1 MRQRIL
7 GALILFYMKKL
18 LAIVVIVLTTS
29 TMSAQE
35 DSKFTVNAG
44 VGLSSV
50 VGSDAE
56 DVKNVFSYKVG
67 LSYDWGLSE
76 SFSII
81 PGVQFA
87 TKGFKS
93 EAIDGDVS
101 MSYLQIPILAAYKFG
116 LTEGMKLVV
125 KAGPY
130 VSYGL
135 FGSDIEWYNGSETNV
150 FDSDG
155 GYERFDAGLIGG
167 VDLDFEHFT
176 VGVEYSHGLT
186 KLDSDYKQYNQAFG
200 VTFGYKF

>member
-7 GALILFYMKKL
+7 GALILVYMKKV
-18 LAIVVIVLTTS
+18 LAIVAIVLTTS

-101 MSYLQIPILAAYKFG
+101 MSYLQIPILAAYKFD
-116 LTEGMKLVV
+116 LTDDMKLVV

-130 VSYGL
+130 VS
-135 FGSDIEWYNGSETNV
+135 
-150 FDSDG
+150 
-155 GYERFDAGLIGG
+155 
-167 VDLDFEHFT
+167 
-176 VGVEYSHGLT
+176 
-186 KLDSDYKQYNQAFG
+186 
-200 VTFGYKF
+200 